1 MKKKPT
7 EKEIV
12 QLLKSGDFTIAYH
25 DNGYACLYKGRME
38 YEDLPDKEY
47 YTFFGDGSYTPE
59 EVKLL
64 IRALGGSSQS
74 V

>member
-38 YEDLPDKEY
+38 YEDLPEGELY
-47 YTFFGDGSYTPE
+47 VFGDTHGYTPE
-59 EVKLL
+59 VVMLL

-74 V
+74 I